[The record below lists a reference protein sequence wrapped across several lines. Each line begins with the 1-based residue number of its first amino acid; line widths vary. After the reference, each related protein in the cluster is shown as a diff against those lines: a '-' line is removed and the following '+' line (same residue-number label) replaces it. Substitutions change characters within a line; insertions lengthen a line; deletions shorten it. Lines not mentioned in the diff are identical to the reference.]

1 MDEERNIVQTVLKA
15 NNTFKDFSPS
25 LSAYTHR
32 KLSLVPGSSQL
43 DTISS
48 SSGASQRCG
57 GWGGGGEGVLIKKRG
72 RGRGIVRG
80 FMQMMVRE
88 RGSQGGWPF
97 SKVGHVWQQGG
108 SSGGGWYGI

>member
-57 GWGGGGEGVLIKKRG
+57 GAGGGGEGVLIKKKKKKEEG
-72 RGRGIVRG
+72 
-80 FMQMMVRE
+80 
-88 RGSQGGWPF
+88 
-97 SKVGHVWQQGG
+97 
-108 SSGGGWYGI
+108 